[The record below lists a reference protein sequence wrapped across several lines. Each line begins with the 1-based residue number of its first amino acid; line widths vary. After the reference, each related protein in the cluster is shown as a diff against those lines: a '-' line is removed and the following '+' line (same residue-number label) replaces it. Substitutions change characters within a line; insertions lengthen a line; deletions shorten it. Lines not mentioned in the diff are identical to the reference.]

1 MMEEGSGGCVSLWAE
16 YGLQFSSW
24 LVVSACPQGCMWG
37 WIPHVSATTWN
48 LPEPKQ
54 PPAQVLGL
62 SCEAQ
67 VGTEGK
73 GRGG

>member
-1 MMEEGSGGCVSLWAE
+1 MPGR
-16 YGLQFSSW
+16 
-24 LVVSACPQGCMWG
+24 
-37 WIPHVSATTWN
+37 IPHMAATTWN

-73 GRGG
+73 GRGGGRGWVMALVILTLEPDAGGRFSSGYQG